1 MFPSGASSRP
11 KSVGILNRCRTTA
24 RCGSSVY
31 LVTCLMGTAVERRL
45 STGSILKMV
54 EDAHGDGV
62 FARRQICECEFV
74 AFVRRVA
81 QPSGWIND
89 CPIAAVE
96 AVLRPLDGAQGVAR
110 LEADG
115 NTFNVSAPPA
125 RDTPLCA
132 PLLDQ
137 WRRVGHFQPLAGALR
152 GERVARRVGRGHRT
166 DHLHRGGPVG

>member
-11 KSVGILNRCRTTA
+11 KSAGILNRCRTTA

-115 NTFNVSAPPA
+115 NAFNGRAATASDK
-125 RDTPLCA
+125 RCCA
-132 PLLDQ
+132 QLLDQ
-137 WRRVGHFQPLAGALR
+137 GRRVVHFEPLADALR
-152 GERVARRVGRGHRT
+152 GERVARRIGRGVRS
-166 DHLHRGGPVG
+166 DNLQSVGAVG